1 MREAFF
7 TASFFLKN
15 MDILFWH
22 FTLII
27 VCIIAGMIFCKPHL
41 GIAMVVITIPF
52 EGLVNL
58 NGIPNY
64 PVEVILGVLIL
75 ICIFE
80 RIMGAELI

>member
-15 MDILFWH
+15 MGILFWR

-27 VCIIAGMIFCKPHL
+27 VCVITGVIFCKPHL